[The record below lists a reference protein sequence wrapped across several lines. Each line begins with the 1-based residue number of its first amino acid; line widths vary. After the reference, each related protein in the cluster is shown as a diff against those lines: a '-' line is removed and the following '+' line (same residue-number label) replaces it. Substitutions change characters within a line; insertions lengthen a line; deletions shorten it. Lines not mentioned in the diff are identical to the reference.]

1 MIKSVIA
8 GAVAMAVVSFGVNAA
23 LTTPQGQG
31 RVTFNGTVVD
41 APCSI
46 SQKSADQSIDFGQ
59 LSKSFLQAGGVSKPM
74 NLDIELVNC
83 DITSFKG
90 GGGRSLGS
98 KKKGTVKLAFSGPR
112 VSGHNEE
119 LDTSGGTGTA
129 IVVQAAGK
137 NVSFDGT
144 EGDANTLKDG
154 DNVLHYTAI
163 VKKSSANN
171 AQVTEGAF
179 SAVATGD
186 AANLLI

>member
-1 MIKSVIA
+1 M
-8 GAVAMAVVSFGVNAA
+8 
-23 LTTPQGQG
+23 
-31 RVTFNGTVVD
+31 
-41 APCSI
+41 
-46 SQKSADQSIDFGQ
+46 
-59 LSKSFLQAGGVSKPM
+59 
-74 NLDIELVNC
+74 
-83 DITSFKG
+83 
-90 GGGRSLGS
+90 
-98 KKKGTVKLAFSGPR
+98 KLAFSGPR
-112 VSGHNEE
+112 VSGQNEE

-186 AANLLI
+186 AVNLLI

>member
-1 MIKSVIA
+1 M
-8 GAVAMAVVSFGVNAA
+8 
-23 LTTPQGQG
+23 
-31 RVTFNGTVVD
+31 
-41 APCSI
+41 
-46 SQKSADQSIDFGQ
+46 
-59 LSKSFLQAGGVSKPM
+59 
-74 NLDIELVNC
+74 
-83 DITSFKG
+83 
-90 GGGRSLGS
+90 
-98 KKKGTVKLAFSGPR
+98 KLAFSGPR

-179 SAVATGD
+179 SAVATKL
-186 AANLLI
+186 NLHSDVTFICFSEACPQIELLSCGRTVLPRLLLSFQKPVCCHASP

>member
-1 MIKSVIA
+1 M
-8 GAVAMAVVSFGVNAA
+8 
-23 LTTPQGQG
+23 
-31 RVTFNGTVVD
+31 
-41 APCSI
+41 
-46 SQKSADQSIDFGQ
+46 
-59 LSKSFLQAGGVSKPM
+59 
-74 NLDIELVNC
+74 
-83 DITSFKG
+83 
-90 GGGRSLGS
+90 
-98 KKKGTVKLAFSGPR
+98 KLAFSGPR

-179 SAVATGD
+179 SAVATKVSGIFQTI
-186 AANLLI
+186 LIIRL

>member
-23 LTTPQGQG
+23 PTTPQGQG

-90 GGGRSLGS
+90 VGGAPAA
-98 KKKGTVKLAFSGPR
+98 KKGTVKLAFSGPR

>member
-90 GGGRSLGS
+90 VGGAPAA
-98 KKKGTVKLAFSGPR
+98 KKGTVKLAFSGPR